1 MTTFT
6 SSSTVAATF
15 TSEQVERIVGDMRYE
30 VNILEDM
37 ISRHERETIRAF
49 SDRLEKFGVCK
60 AVSAWAQAA
69 AEAEELNDIFK
80 HFSEAL
86 QNVSS
91 RVTESLRELGGSPTA
106 RALRDGRDYLYE
118 MTEDIKDS
126 LLEGDLWSSNC
137 TGEFY
142 NAVDRCKAKAA
153 QKGLRRG
160 ERIVRLFDEAWLKGM
175 TEVQRIERQDAERSA
190 AK

>member
-6 SSSTVAATF
+6 STSTVAATF
-15 TSEQVERIVGDMRYE
+15 TSEQVERIIGDIRYE
-30 VNILEDM
+30 VNMLEDM
-37 ISRHERETIRAF
+37 ISKNERETIRTF
-49 SDRLEKFGVCK
+49 SDRLERVGVCK
-60 AVSAWAQAA
+60 AVSAWAQPA

-80 HFSEAL
+80 HLSEAL

-91 RVTESLRELGGSPTA
+91 RVTKSLREPSGSPTA

-118 MTEDIKDS
+118 MTEDLKDS

-142 NAVDRCKAKAA
+142 NAIDRCKAKAA
-153 QKGLRRG
+153 QKGIRRG

-175 TEVQRIERQDAERSA
+175 TECDRIERQDAERSA